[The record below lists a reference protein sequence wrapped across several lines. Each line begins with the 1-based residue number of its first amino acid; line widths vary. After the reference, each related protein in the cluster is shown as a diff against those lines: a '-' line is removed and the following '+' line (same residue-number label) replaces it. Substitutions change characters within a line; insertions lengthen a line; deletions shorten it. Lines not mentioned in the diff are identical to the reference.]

1 MYNETVVS
9 VRGWT
14 GAKPRVFDNANGGR
28 TVVFPVGVTPRVL
41 NRATGAYEDGRT
53 IWYDV
58 RCYGRLAANVSA
70 SIGVGAPVMVRGALV
85 LRERTDRE
93 GVAHRSFTIVADAV
107 GIDLNTVSAS
117 FRKSFG
123 PGDAVDGEPPSAA
136 SNLSGA
142 QAGVAD
148 TPGGTPG
155 HEHAAGTMPGSE
167 VEFVGDG
174 TGTYESVRM
183 PSADNAAESCEDE
196 AQGAQA
202 AELAGLSV

>member
-1 MYNETVVS
+1 MVLCAY
-9 VRGWT
+9 
-14 GAKPRVFDNANGGR
+14 
-28 TVVFPVGVTPRVL
+28 VTE
-41 NRATGAYEDGRT
+41 NFSRAAD
-53 IWYDV
+53 
-58 RCYGRLAANVSA
+58 YG
-70 SIGVGAPVMVRGALV
+70 
-85 LRERTDRE
+85 DRM
-93 GVAHRSFTIVADAV
+93 
-107 GIDLNTVSAS
+107 ID
-117 FRKSFG
+117 RI
-123 PGDAVDGEPPSAA
+123 
-136 SNLSGA
+136 LSGA